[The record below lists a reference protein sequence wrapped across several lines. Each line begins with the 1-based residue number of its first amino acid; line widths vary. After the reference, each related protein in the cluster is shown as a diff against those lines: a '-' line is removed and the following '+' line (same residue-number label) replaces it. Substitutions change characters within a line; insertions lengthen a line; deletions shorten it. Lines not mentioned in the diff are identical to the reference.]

1 MRTRLMVLLSVGLLV
16 SSLPAAAQFYTQH
29 NLVSDDPAVPADR
42 FDPHLVNA
50 WGLVSSATSPWWSA
64 NNGTATSTLYD
75 GNGVPRALV
84 VTIPGAPTG
93 TVFNGNAAAFIVSS
107 GAAAGPARFIF
118 ATEDGAI
125 VGWNPAV
132 RPTDA
137 VIAADRS
144 AAGAVYKGL
153 AIDSATAGTRLY
165 ATDFHNGAVDV
176 FDASFNLV
184 GSFTDRRLP
193 HGYAPFGI
201 QNVNGTLYVTFAR
214 QDKAR
219 HDDVPGKGRGF
230 VDAFDTSGTLLRRV
244 ALRGQLNSPWGVAL
258 APPTFGAFAN
268 DLLIGNFGDGRITAF
283 DPLSVRRN
291 GEMQPKGQLRAAD
304 CSTLSIDGL
313 WALQFGNGT
322 GSGSK
327 DTLYFTAGPDGETHG
342 LLGTLVP
349 AAAPTNCSGHDDEG
363 DDDQGGDDD

>member
-1 MRTRLMVLLSVGLLV
+1 ME
-16 SSLPAAAQFYTQH
+16 
-29 NLVSDDPAVPADR
+29 
-42 FDPHLVNA
+42 
-50 WGLVSSATSPWWSA
+50 
-64 NNGTATSTLYD
+64 
-75 GNGVPRALV
+75 
-84 VTIPGAPTG
+84 
-93 TVFNGNAAAFIVSS
+93 S
-107 GAAAGPARFIF
+107 G
-118 ATEDGAI
+118 
-125 VGWNPAV
+125 
-132 RPTDA
+132 RPTHA
-137 VIAADRS
+137 RGDRRGS
-144 AAGAVYKGL
+144 LGGGRRVQGARHRQRDRRDPPLRDGL
-153 AIDSATAGTRLY
+153 PQRRGRRIRRVVQPG
-165 ATDFHNGAVDV
+165 
-176 FDASFNLV
+176 

-244 ALRGQLNSPWGVAL
+244 ASRGQLNSPWGVAL

>member
-29 NLVSDDPAVPADR
+29 NLVSDGPAVPADR
-42 FDPHLVNA
+42 FDPNLVNA

-93 TVFNGNAAAFIVSS
+93 TVFNGSNAAFIVSR

-118 ATEDGAI
+118 ATEDGVIA
-125 VGWNPAV
+125 GWNPAV
-132 RPTDA
+132 RPTEA

-165 ATDFHNGAVDV
+165 ATDFHNGVVDV

-244 ALRGQLNSPWGVAL
+244 PRAGTSTRRGASRWR
-258 APPTFGAFAN
+258 PP
-268 DLLIGNFGDGRITAF
+268 R
-283 DPLSVRRN
+283 SVR
-291 GEMQPKGQLRAAD
+291 
-304 CSTLSIDGL
+304 S
-313 WALQFGNGT
+313 
-322 GSGSK
+322 
-327 DTLYFTAGPDGETHG
+327 
-342 LLGTLVP
+342 
-349 AAAPTNCSGHDDEG
+349 PTTC
-363 DDDQGGDDD
+363 

>member
-64 NNGTATSTLYD
+64 NNGTGTSTLYD

-125 VGWNPAV
+125 AGWNPAV

-144 AAGAVYKGL
+144 AADHKAWRARPGAAMGSYRSGP
-153 AIDSATAGTRLY
+153 SA
-165 ATDFHNGAVDV
+165 
-176 FDASFNLV
+176 
-184 GSFTDRRLP
+184 
-193 HGYAPFGI
+193 
-201 QNVNGTLYVTFAR
+201 
-214 QDKAR
+214 
-219 HDDVPGKGRGF
+219 
-230 VDAFDTSGTLLRRV
+230 
-244 ALRGQLNSPWGVAL
+244 
-258 APPTFGAFAN
+258 
-268 DLLIGNFGDGRITAF
+268 
-283 DPLSVRRN
+283 
-291 GEMQPKGQLRAAD
+291 AA
-304 CSTLSIDGL
+304 
-313 WALQFGNGT
+313 
-322 GSGSK
+322 
-327 DTLYFTAGPDGETHG
+327 
-342 LLGTLVP
+342 
-349 AAAPTNCSGHDDEG
+349 AAAPDRAPSRAAAETRSAGRHTRVG
-363 DDDQGGDDD
+363 